1 MEFKSEY
8 YNETQ
13 IESFIISYGFKE
25 GKIRDKN
32 SIKSNINFQ
41 SYKNQKLVV
50 SYNPFDYGILI
61 NKITLKDSVVF
72 ILQENNGL
80 TISFRSFEKYNQV
93 ELFKDGTNLIK
104 FTDFKLTENRFMR
117 IIDNKKFYFEN
128 NQQILSTKEIK
139 SRFISKLEKSNKL
152 INNFITLDIET
163 YIKDSILIPFCI
175 SIYDGKR
182 TYSFFLSDFKDS
194 KDLILSSL
202 KSILTRKYNGYN
214 VYIHNMAKFDIIF
227 LLKHLVE
234 LGDVQP
240 IIHNDRIISINFN
253 FGKDLEYSLQFKDSY
268 LILLASLAKLTKGF
282 GVKTL
287 KSTFPFLFVNKDNL
301 NYYGQVP
308 EFYAFGNKIS
318 KSDYKNYISKF
329 NNN

>member
-61 NKITLKDSVVF
+61 NKIT
-72 ILQENNGL
+72 
-80 TISFRSFEKYNQV
+80 
-93 ELFKDGTNLIK
+93 

-194 KDLILSSL
+194 EDLILSSL

-240 IIHNDRIISINFN
+240 IIHND
-253 FGKDLEYSLQFKDSY
+253 
-268 LILLASLAKLTKGF
+268 
-282 GVKTL
+282 
-287 KSTFPFLFVNKDNL
+287 
-301 NYYGQVP
+301 
-308 EFYAFGNKIS
+308 
-318 KSDYKNYISKF
+318 
-329 NNN
+329 

>member
-1 MEFKSEY
+1 ME
-8 YNETQ
+8 
-13 IESFIISYGFKE
+13 
-25 GKIRDKN
+25 
-32 SIKSNINFQ
+32 IKSNINFQ

-182 TYSFFLSDFKDS
+182 TYSFFLSDFKD
-194 KDLILSSL
+194 
-202 KSILTRKYNGYN
+202 
-214 VYIHNMAKFDIIF
+214 
-227 LLKHLVE
+227 
-234 LGDVQP
+234 
-240 IIHNDRIISINFN
+240 
-253 FGKDLEYSLQFKDSY
+253 
-268 LILLASLAKLTKGF
+268 
-282 GVKTL
+282 L